1 MGQSRWLSMDLLAL
15 ALLLVGVP
23 AAGGWQEPDLSHGCA
38 RGSCYPATGNLLV
51 GRAPSLSATSTC
63 GLDGPQEYCIVS
75 HLQDSEKCFT
85 CDSRDPSLLESHRI
99 ENVIYLSG
107 PHGQR
112 TWWQS
117 ENGVERV
124 SIRLDLE
131 GEFHF
136 THLIMKFKTFRPAAM
151 LVERSADFGRSWKV
165 YRYFAY
171 NCSKL
176 FPGVPVQPS
185 GLVDEVLCDQRYSEI
200 EPSSHG
206 EVIFKVLDPSIPVAD
221 PYSPSIQDLLRV
233 TNLRVNLTKLHT
245 LGDNLLDTRREVLHK
260 YYYAVDELVLRGSCF
275 CHGHAAHCAPAPG
288 VPTSSI
294 PGMIHGRCV
303 CEHHTQGLNCERCED
318 FYHDLPWRPA
328 EGSST
333 NACRRCDCNE
343 HSQRCHFD
351 MAVYL
356 ATGNTSGAVCDG
368 CQHNTM
374 GRRCHLCKPFY
385 YRHPRSDIRS
395 PTACALCDCDPAGSL
410 DGGACDG
417 HTDVALGMIAG
428 QCRCKENVAG
438 PRCDRCRH
446 GAYGLSHG
454 DPQGCQPCRCDPRG
468 TVAGSSPCDPISG
481 DCYCKR
487 FVAGRSC
494 SECVPEF
501 WGLSYDVGGC
511 RPCACDF
518 GGAYNNRCSM
528 EDGACPC
535 RPHLMG
541 RQCDQVQPGFFCAPL
556 DYYTY
561 EAEQATGHGHDHPQL
576 PVSLLGGSL
585 RPQPRLVHGCHHGPC
600 SVHGCHPVLHVA
612 VPVHGHPSPQGAIRA
627 EVPQDCLEYD
637 TGEPGGRKG
646 RPRHQRSPPRPPQP
660 RAPSRRNRQQP
671 PKPDV
676 EEVVRDGV
684 GRMVTWTGSGFARVR
699 DGAGLTFRVDNV
711 PYPMDYELLL
721 RYEPEST
728 EDWEAV
734 VSVGSRVLPTSP
746 RCGNLLPS
754 EQMYRESL
762 PHSQRY
768 VLLSR
773 PFCFEPSTPYEVTMR
788 LQRAGVTQRHPG
800 AFILIDSLVLLPRV
814 SELPGFHGAEA
825 AAAARQEELERYRC
839 LEAFRMAPP
848 SPLAQAC
855 ARLVCSVSALLHG
868 GALPCQ
874 CDPQGSRS
882 SECQVQGGQC
892 ECKPH
897 VLGRRCDHCAPGSYG
912 FGPLGCSPCAC
923 SPEGSVSQ
931 LCDAVSGQCRCQ
943 HGAVGRQ
950 CDQCQP
956 GHWGFPACRP
966 CQCNG
971 HAEECDPRTG
981 SCLHCR
987 DHTAGRH
994 CERCQDGY
1002 YGDPVLGSG
1011 QQCRPCPCP
1020 GYPGTR
1026 HYHGSACHADE
1037 ETHHIVCL
1045 CAPGYAG
1052 PRCDRCSPGY
1062 FGMPEMEGGACRP
1075 CQCNNNIDA
1084 SDPGAC
1090 DPRTGQCL
1098 RCLYHTA
1105 GPHCA
1110 HCQPGYYGNA
1120 LQRSCRRCSCDP
1132 RGTLVSHCTAGA
1144 CACDRGTGACACR
1157 PNVVGKSCDRCAPHF
1172 WSLGELGGCEPC
1184 GCHPTRALH
1193 PACDAVTGQC
1203 QCRPGF
1209 GGRICSQCQEHH
1221 WGDPER
1227 ECRACECEPLGAES
1241 PQCEQASGQCR
1252 CRPGFGGLR
1261 CDRCQR
1267 GYQEAFPRCSPC
1279 HPCFGRWDPALGSL
1293 QDGLRRLGEQA
1304 RALREGGSM
1313 PTLSPRRLRALEEA
1327 LGRVEQLLGEGG
1339 SPSVPLLNGLPGR
1352 LDGTRTELDD
1362 FWKQVQE
1369 LEQHLDQLAQADV
1382 RHCDRLAGLSH
1393 ELGGLNRTA
1402 SHLQILL
1409 GTVAAAGFSE
1419 SYRSILGSAE
1429 DSRQAEA
1436 VANGTAGELSEAR
1449 VTRRAAER
1457 VLRQRGDAFHRGT
1470 AAARKSLREA
1480 QKRVMGLSIT
1490 RINEKICG
1498 APGDRSCEEAPCG
1511 GALCQDGT
1519 GTRHCGGTGCAG
1531 ALPVSARALSSARN
1545 TSQQLE
1551 EALGQLGVV
1560 AQKTQEVQELARG
1573 ARSRA
1578 EEALGRSQAARSRAE
1593 KATSQLR
1600 DFIRRIK
1607 AFLAEEGADPGSI
1620 ELVARQV
1627 LNISLPSSPGRI
1639 QELLR
1644 EMRES
1649 IVQLEGVDAVLNSTA
1664 QGLAAARG
1672 LLAQGQDARERAEGV
1687 RDELVGTQRALDAAR
1702 VQATAAGS
1710 ALRSAKDAIRAAES
1724 RAKEAERR
1732 LQALEGK
1739 ESRAQRRLRELARH
1753 VTTLQERGQDVRRL
1767 AQQAKEGAQR
1777 ATAASGTLSQDL
1789 AQVTQ
1794 RYVVLKGRVS
1804 GLAGVSGGA
1813 LQRVTRLTAEARDLL
1828 DKANSSKRKLEE
1840 LEQHFGANERVM
1852 AAKATR
1858 LQALEQRVWGL
1869 LEEIRERANAYAT
1882 C

>member
-1 MGQSRWLSMDLLAL
+1 MGQGSWLLMDVLVL
-15 ALLLVGVP
+15 ALLLAGVP
-23 AAGGWQEPDLSHGCA
+23 AAGGWEEPDPSQGCA

-51 GRAPSLSATSTC
+51 GRARQLSASSTC
-63 GLDGPQEYCIVS
+63 GLQGPQEYCIVS

-85 CDSRDPSLLESHRI
+85 CDSRNPALRESHRI
-99 ENVIYLSG
+99 ENVIYLHG
-107 PHGQR
+107 PHSER
-112 TWWQS
+112 SWWQS

-124 SIRLDLE
+124 SIQLDLE

-176 FPGVPVQPS
+176 FPGIATHPS
-185 GLVDEVLCDQRYSEI
+185 GHIGEVLCEQRYSEI

-206 EVIFKVLDPSIPVAD
+206 EVIFKVLDPSIPVVD
-221 PYSPSIQDLLRV
+221 PYSPDIQELLRV

-245 LGDNLLDTRREVLHK
+245 LGDNLLDSRREVLHK
-260 YYYAVDELVLRGSCF
+260 YYYAVDELVMRGSCF
-275 CHGHAAHCAPAPG
+275 CHGHAAECAPAPG
-288 VPTSSI
+288 APPSV

-303 CEHHTQGLNCERCED
+303 CKHHTQGLNCERCED
-318 FYHDLPWRPA
+318 FYHELPWRPA

-343 HSQRCHFD
+343 HSRRCHFD
-351 MAVYL
+351 MAVFL

-385 YRHPRSDIRS
+385 YRHPRSDIRA
-395 PTACALCDCDPAGSL
+395 PTACVPCDCDPAGSL
-410 DGGACDG
+410 DGGACDA

-438 PRCDRCRH
+438 PRCDRCQH
-446 GAYGLSHG
+446 GAYGLSQG

-468 TVAGSSPCDPISG
+468 TVAGNSPCDPISG

-494 SECVPEF
+494 SQCVPEF

-511 RPCACDF
+511 RPCSCDF
-518 GGAYNNRCSM
+518 GGAYSNRCSM

-556 DYYTY
+556 DHYTY
-561 EAEQATGHGHDHPQL
+561 EAEQATGHGPSHPHL
-576 PVSLLGGSL
+576 PG
-585 RPQPRLVHGCHHGPC
+585 
-600 SVHGCHPVLHVA
+600 A
-612 VPVHGHPSPQGAIRA
+612 VRA
-627 EVPQDCLEYD
+627 EVPQDCPQHRN
-637 TGEPGGRKG
+637 GNAAGQKARA
-646 RPRHQRSPPRPPQP
+646 RPQRSPPRPPQP
-660 RAPSRRNRQQP
+660 RAAPRHSRQQP

-676 EEVVRDGV
+676 EPVLRDGD
-684 GRMVTWTGSGFARVR
+684 GRMVTWTGAGFARVR
-699 DGAGLTFRVDNV
+699 DGAGLTFHVDNV
-711 PYPMDYELLL
+711 PYPMEYELLL
-721 RYEPEST
+721 RYEPESA

-734 VSVGSRVLPTSP
+734 VSVSSRALPTSP

-754 EQMYRESL
+754 EQMYREGL

-773 PFCFEPSTPYEVTMR
+773 PFCFEPSTPYEVTVR
-788 LQRAGVTQRHPG
+788 LQRASVTQRHPS

-814 SELPGFHGAEA
+814 PELPGFHGAAAEA
-825 AAAARQEELERYRC
+825 VQRLEELERYRC
-839 LEAFRMAPP
+839 LEAFHMAPP
-848 SPLAQAC
+848 HALAEAC
-855 ARLVCSVSALLHG
+855 ARLICSVSAMLHD

-882 SECQVQGGQC
+882 SVCQVLSGQC

-897 VLGRRCDHCAPGSYG
+897 VLGRRCDRCAPGSYG

-923 SPEGSVSQ
+923 SPEGSVSR
-931 LCDAVSGQCRCQ
+931 LCDAGSGQCRCQ
-943 HGAVGRQ
+943 PGTVGRQ
-950 CDQCQP
+950 CDRCQP
-956 GHWGFPACRP
+956 GHWGFPTCRP

-981 SCLHCR
+981 SCLRCR
-987 DHTAGRH
+987 DHTTGRH

-1037 ETHHIVCL
+1037 ETNHIVCL

-1062 FGMPEMEGGACRP
+1062 FGTPEMEGGVCRP
-1075 CQCNNNIDA
+1075 CQCNNNIDT

-1090 DPRTGQCL
+1090 DPHTGHCR

-1105 GPHCA
+1105 GPRCA
-1110 HCQPGYYGNA
+1110 QCQPGYFGNA

-1132 RGTLVSHCTAGA
+1132 RGTLSAHCTAGT
-1144 CACDRGTGACACR
+1144 CSCDRATGACACR
-1157 PNVVGKSCDRCAPHF
+1157 ANVVGRSCDRCAPNF
-1172 WSLGELGGCEPC
+1172 WNLGGTGGCQPC
-1184 GCHPTRALH
+1184 GCHPTHATH
-1193 PACDAVTGQC
+1193 PACDEVTGQC
-1203 QCRPGF
+1203 RCHLGF
-1209 GGRICSQCQEHH
+1209 GGRVCSQCQEHH
-1221 WGDPER
+1221 WGDPELQ
-1227 ECRACECEPLGAES
+1227 CQACECEPLGAES
-1241 PQCEQASGQCR
+1241 PQCDRASGQCQ

-1267 GYQEAFPRCSPC
+1267 GYQAAFPQCSPC
-1279 HPCFGRWDPALGSL
+1279 HPCFGRWDAALGSL
-1293 QDGLRRLGEQA
+1293 QDGLQHLGA
-1304 RALREGGSM
+1304 RVRALREGGSAA
-1313 PTLSPRRLRALEEA
+1313 PLSPRLRALEEA
-1327 LGRVEQLLGEGG
+1327 LKHAERLLGEGSSPG
-1339 SPSVPLLNGLPGR
+1339 SPLLQELAGQ
-1352 LDGTRTELDD
+1352 LDGTRTELDN
-1362 FWKQVQE
+1362 FWKRLQE
-1369 LEQHLDQLAQADV
+1369 LEQHVDQLEQADV
-1382 RHCDRLAGLSH
+1382 LHRGRLARLSH
-1393 ELGGLNRTA
+1393 ELGGLNQTT
-1402 SHLQILL
+1402 SHLQAVL
-1409 GTVAAAGFSE
+1409 GTVTAAGFRE
-1419 SYRSILGSAE
+1419 SYRSIVAAAQ
-1429 DSRQAEA
+1429 DSRQAEV
-1436 VANGTAGELSEAR
+1436 VANGTAGELSA
-1449 VTRRAAER
+1449 TRATQRAAEQAMQ
-1457 VLRQRGDAFHRGT
+1457 QRGDAFRRST
-1470 AAARKSLREA
+1470 AAQRKSLREA
-1480 QKRVMGLSIT
+1480 QKRVSGLSVAG
-1490 RINEKICG
+1490 INEKICG
-1498 APGDRSCEEAPCG
+1498 APGDRSCAESLCG
-1511 GALCQDGT
+1511 GALCRDSAGM
-1519 GTRHCGGTGCAG
+1519 RHCGGVGCTG
-1531 ALPVSARALSSARN
+1531 ALPVSAQALSSARN
-1545 TSQQLE
+1545 ASQQLE
-1551 EALGQLGVV
+1551 VALGQLNAVT
-1560 AQKTQEVQELARG
+1560 QKMQEVQDLARG

-1578 EEALGRSQAARSRAE
+1578 EEALERSQAARSRTE
-1593 KATSQLR
+1593 KATAQLR

-1607 AFLAEEGADPGSI
+1607 AFLSEEGADPGSI

-1627 LNISLPSSPGRI
+1627 LNISLPSSPARI

-1644 EMRES
+1644 EMQES
-1649 IVQLEGVDAVLNSTA
+1649 ISQLDGVDAVLNGTA
-1664 QGLAAARG
+1664 QGLEAAQG

-1687 RDELVGTQRALDAAR
+1687 RDELAGTQLALQVAR
-1702 VQATAAGS
+1702 TQVMAAGS
-1710 ALRSAKDAIRAAES
+1710 TLRSAKDSIRAAEGKA
-1724 RAKEAERR
+1724 REAERKLKA
-1732 LQALEGK
+1732 LQGK
-1739 ESRAQRRLRELARH
+1739 ESRLQRRLRELAQR
-1753 VTTLQERGQDVRRL
+1753 VTALQQRRQDAQRL
-1767 AQQAKEGAQR
+1767 AQDAKDGAQR
-1777 ATAASGTLSQDL
+1777 ATAASRTLSQDL

-1804 GLAGVSGGA
+1804 GMAGAAGGA

-1828 DKANSSKRKLEE
+1828 DKANSSKKRLEE
-1840 LEQHFGANERVM
+1840 LEQHFGANEQAM

-1858 LQALEQRVWGL
+1858 LQALERQVSGL
-1869 LEEIRERANAYAT
+1869 LQEIRERANAYAT

>member
-1 MGQSRWLSMDLLAL
+1 MDLLVL
-15 ALLLVGVP
+15 TLLLVGVP
-23 AAGGWQEPDLSHGCA
+23 TVAGWEEPDLSHGCA
-38 RGSCYPATGNLLV
+38 QGSCYPATGNLLV
-51 GRAPSLSATSTC
+51 GRAQSLSATSTC

-85 CDSRDPSLLESHRI
+85 CDSRDPALHDSHRI

-107 PHGQR
+107 PDGER

-117 ENGVERV
+117 ENGVEHV

-151 LVERSADFGRSWKV
+151 LVERSADFGRTWRV

-176 FPGVPVQPS
+176 FPGVAGQPS
-185 GLVDEVLCDQRYSEI
+185 GRLDEVLCDQRYSEI

-206 EVIFKVLDPSIPVAD
+206 EVIFKVLDPAIPVED
-221 PYSPSIQDLLRV
+221 PYSPDIQDLLRV

-245 LGDNLLDTRREVLHK
+245 LGDNLLDSRREVLHK

-275 CHGHAAHCAPAPG
+275 CHGHAAECAPAPG
-288 VPTSSI
+288 APRPS

-303 CEHHTQGLNCERCED
+303 CQHHTQGPNCERCED

-328 EGSST
+328 QGSSA

-343 HSQRCHFD
+343 HSRRCHFD

-356 ATGNTSGAVCDG
+356 ATGNASGAVCDG

-385 YRHPRSDIRS
+385 YRHPRADIRA
-395 PTACALCDCDPAGSL
+395 PTACAPCDCDPAGSL

-417 HTDVALGMIAG
+417 HTDAALGMIAG

-446 GAYGLSHG
+446 GAYGLSRG
-454 DPQGCQPCRCDPRG
+454 DPQGCQPCRCDARG

-494 SECVPEF
+494 SQCVPEF

-518 GGAYNNRCSM
+518 GGAYSNRCSM

-561 EAEQATGHGHDHPQL
+561 EAERAAGHGPGHPQL
-576 PVSLLGGSL
+576 P
-585 RPQPRLVHGCHHGPC
+585 
-600 SVHGCHPVLHVA
+600 
-612 VPVHGHPSPQGAIRA
+612 GAIRA
-627 EVPQDCLEYD
+627 EAPLDCVEYHNGVPS
-637 TGEPGGRKG
+637 GRKG
-646 RPRHQRSPPRPPQP
+646 RSRHRRSPP
-660 RAPSRRNRQQP
+660 RAPSRRGRRQP

-676 EEVVRDGV
+676 EEVARDGA
-684 GRMVTWTGSGFARVR
+684 GRMVTWTGPGFARVR
-699 DGAGLTFRVDNV
+699 DGAGLTFRIDDV
-711 PYPMDYELLL
+711 PYPMEYEILL
-721 RYEPEST
+721 RYEPESA

-734 VSVGSRVLPTSP
+734 VSVSSRALPTSP

-762 PHSQRY
+762 PHTQRY
-768 VLLSR
+768 VLLSQ
-773 PFCFEPSTPYEVTMR
+773 PFCFEPSTPYEVAVR
-788 LQRAGVTQRHPG
+788 LQRAGVTQRHPS

-814 SELPGFHGAEA
+814 PELPGFEGAEA
-825 AAAARQEELERYRC
+825 AAAQRREELERYRC
-839 LEAFRMAPP
+839 LEAFRMAPLP
-848 SPLAQAC
+848 ALAETC
-855 ARLVCSVSALLHG
+855 ARLVCSVSALLHD

-882 SECQVQGGQC
+882 GVCQALGGQC
-892 ECKPH
+892 QCKPH
-897 VLGRRCDHCAPGSYG
+897 VVGRRCDRCAPGSYG

-923 SPEGSVSQ
+923 SPEGSASGT
-931 LCDAVSGQCRCQ
+931 CDAASGQCRCQ
-943 HGAVGRQ
+943 PGAVGRQ

-971 HAEECDPRTG
+971 HAEDCEPRTG
-981 SCLHCR
+981 SCLRCR

-1020 GYPGTR
+1020 GFPGTR
-1026 HYHGSACHADE
+1026 HYHGSACHADQ
-1037 ETHHIVCL
+1037 ETGHIVCL

-1062 FGMPEMEGGACRP
+1062 FGAPETEGGVCRP

-1090 DPRTGQCL
+1090 DPRTGRCL

-1105 GPHCA
+1105 GPRCTE
-1110 HCQPGYYGNA
+1110 CRPGYYGNA
-1120 LQRSCRRCSCDP
+1120 LQRSCRRCGCDP
-1132 RGTLVSHCTAGA
+1132 RGTLASRCAAGT
-1144 CACDRGTGACACR
+1144 CACDGASGACACR

-1172 WSLGELGGCEPC
+1172 WSLGGPGGCEPC
-1184 GCHPTRALH
+1184 GCHPTRALQ
-1193 PACDAVTGQC
+1193 PACDVVTGQC
-1203 QCRPGF
+1203 PCRPGF

-1221 WGDPER
+1221 WGDPEL
-1227 ECRACECEPLGAES
+1227 ECRACECEPLGSES
-1241 PQCEQASGQCR
+1241 PQCERASGQCR
-1252 CRPGFGGLR
+1252 CRPGFGGPR

-1267 GYQEAFPRCSPC
+1267 GYQDAFPRCSPC

-1293 QDGLRRLGEQA
+1293 RDELRRLRAQA
-1304 RALREGGSM
+1304 RALREGG
-1313 PTLSPRRLRALEEA
+1313 PAPPPSPRRLRELQEA
-1327 LGRVEQLLGEGG
+1327 LGRLGHLLAEGD
-1339 SPSVPLLNGLPGR
+1339 SASAPLLRRLGDR
-1352 LDGTRTELDD
+1352 LDRTRTELDD
-1362 FWKQVQE
+1362 FWKQLQE
-1369 LEQHLDQLAQADV
+1369 LEQHLEQLARREAQ
-1382 RHCDRLAGLSH
+1382 RRERLAGLSR
-1393 ELGGLNRTA
+1393 ELGELNRTA
-1402 SHLQILL
+1402 CHLEGAI
-1409 GTVAAAGFSE
+1409 GTVPGAGSVE
-1419 SYRSILGSAE
+1419 SYRRAAAAAAAV
-1429 DSRQAEA
+1429 SRQAEERA
-1436 VANGTAGELSEAR
+1436 AAALSRAQA
-1449 VTRRAAER
+1449 TRRAAER
-1457 VLRQRGDAFHRGT
+1457 VLRRRGSAFRRS
-1470 AAARKSLREA
+1470 AAAQRKSLREA
-1480 QKRVMGLSIT
+1480 RKRVAGLSVAG
-1490 RINEKICG
+1490 INAKICG
-1498 APGDRSCEEAPCG
+1498 APGDRSCAQAPCG
-1511 GALCQDGT
+1511 GALCRDGA
-1519 GTRHCGGTGCAG
+1519 GGRRCGGPGCAG
-1531 ALPVSARALSSARN
+1531 ALPVAAHALRSARN
-1545 TSQQLE
+1545 ASRQLDA
-1551 EALGQLGVV
+1551 ALGQLGAV
-1560 AQKTQEVQELARG
+1560 AHKMQEVQDLARG

-1578 EEALGRSQAARSRAE
+1578 EEALGRSQAARTRAE
-1593 KATSQLR
+1593 KATAQLR

-1607 AFLAEEGADPGSI
+1607 AFLAEEGADPASI

-1627 LNISLPSSPGRI
+1627 LNISLPSSPSRI

-1644 EMRES
+1644 EIQES
-1649 IVQLEGVDAVLNSTA
+1649 IGQLDGVDAVLNSTA
-1664 QGLAAARG
+1664 QGLAAARS
-1672 LLAQGQDARERAEGV
+1672 LLAQGQEARERAEGV
-1687 RDELVGTQRALDAAR
+1687 RDVLTGTQQALQTAQAQAA
-1702 VQATAAGS
+1702 AAGS
-1710 ALRSAKDAIRAAES
+1710 ALQSARDAIRMAER
-1724 RAKEAERR
+1724 RAKEAERK

-1739 ESRAQRRLRELARH
+1739 EQRVQKRLQELAQRVAA
-1753 VTTLQERGQDVRRL
+1753 LQQQSRDSRRS
-1767 AQQAKEGAQR
+1767 AQQAEERAQL
-1777 ATAASGTLSQDL
+1777 ATAAAGTLSQDL

-1794 RYVVLKGRVS
+1794 RYLLLKGRVS
-1804 GLAGVSGGA
+1804 KLDGA
-1813 LQRVTRLTAEARDLL
+1813 APGARQRVMQITQQAQHLL

-1840 LEQHFGANERVM
+1840 LEQHFGANEQAM

-1858 LQALEQRVWGL
+1858 LQALERRVSGL
-1869 LEEIRERANAYAT
+1869 LEEIREKANAYAT

>member
-1 MGQSRWLSMDLLAL
+1 MDLLVL
-15 ALLLVGVP
+15 AFLLVGGLV
-23 AAGGWQEPDLSHGCA
+23 AGDWQEPDLSHGCA

-51 GRAPSLSATSTC
+51 GRASRLSATSTC

-85 CDSRDPSLLESHRI
+85 CDSRDPSLPESHRI
-99 ENVIYLSG
+99 ENVIYLSS
-107 PHGQR
+107 PHDKR

-117 ENGVERV
+117 ENGVEHV

-151 LVERSADFGRSWKV
+151 LVERSADFGRTWKV

-176 FPGVPVQPS
+176 FPGIPS
-185 GLVDEVLCDQRYSEI
+185 HSLGLVDEVLCDQRYSEI

-221 PYSPSIQDLLRV
+221 PYSPDIQDLLRV

-245 LGDNLLDTRREVLHK
+245 LGDNLLDSRREVLHK

-288 VPTSSI
+288 APTPSV

-328 EGSST
+328 EGTNT

-343 HSQRCHFD
+343 HSRRCHFD
-351 MAVYL
+351 MAVFL
-356 ATGNTSGAVCDG
+356 ATGNTSGGVCDD

-374 GRRCHLCKPFY
+374 GRHCHLCKPFY

-395 PTACALCDCDPAGSL
+395 PTACAPCDCDPAGSL

-446 GAYGLSHG
+446 GAYGLSHD

-494 SECVPEF
+494 SQCVPEF
-501 WGLSYDVGGC
+501 WGLSYDLGGC

-535 RPHLMG
+535 RPHIMG

-561 EAEQATGHGHDHPQL
+561 EAEQATGHGHSHPQL
-576 PVSLLGGSL
+576 P
-585 RPQPRLVHGCHHGPC
+585 
-600 SVHGCHPVLHVA
+600 
-612 VPVHGHPSPQGAIRA
+612 
-627 EVPQDCLEYD
+627 
-637 TGEPGGRKG
+637 
-646 RPRHQRSPPRPPQP
+646 
-660 RAPSRRNRQQP
+660 
-671 PKPDV
+671 PDV
-676 EEVVRDGV
+676 EEVVRDSA
-684 GRMVTWTGSGFARVR
+684 GRMVTWTGLGFARVR

-711 PYPMDYELLL
+711 PYAMDYELLL
-721 RYEPEST
+721 RYEPESA

-734 VSVGSRVLPTSP
+734 VSVSSRVLPTSP

-754 EQMYRESL
+754 EQMYRQSL

-825 AAAARQEELERYRC
+825 AARQEELERYQC
-839 LEAFRMAPP
+839 LEVFRMAPP
-848 SPLAQAC
+848 HPLAEAC
-855 ARLVCSVSALLHG
+855 ARLVCSVSALMHG

-897 VLGRRCDHCAPGSYG
+897 VIGRRCDRCAPGSFG
-912 FGPLGCSPCAC
+912 FGPLGCSPCTC

-931 LCDAVSGQCRCQ
+931 LCDKVSGQCRCQ
-943 HGAVGRQ
+943 PGTVGRQ

-981 SCLHCR
+981 TCLHCR
-987 DHTAGRH
+987 DHTSGRH

-1002 YGDPVLGSG
+1002 YGNPVLGSG

-1026 HYHGSACHADE
+1026 HYHGSACHADD

-1062 FGMPEMEGGACRP
+1062 FGAPEMEGGECRP
-1075 CQCNNNIDA
+1075 CQCNNNIDT
-1084 SDPGAC
+1084 SDPEGC

-1105 GPHCA
+1105 GPRCA

-1120 LQRSCRRCSCDP
+1120 LQRSCRRCGCDP
-1132 RGTLVSHCTAGA
+1132 RGTLASHCTDGT
-1144 CACDRGTGACACR
+1144 CDCDRGTGACACR

-1172 WSLGELGGCEPC
+1172 WGLGGPRGCEPC
-1184 GCHPTRALH
+1184 GCHPTHALH
-1193 PACDAVTGQC
+1193 PACDTVTGQC

-1209 GGRICSQCQEHH
+1209 GGRVCSQCQEHH
-1221 WGDPER
+1221 WGNPEQ
-1227 ECRACECEPLGAES
+1227 ECQACECEPLGAES
-1241 PQCEQASGQCR
+1241 PQCEQDNGQCR

-1267 GYQEAFPRCSPC
+1267 GYQEPFPRCSPC
-1279 HPCFGRWDPALGSL
+1279 HPCFGRWDLAVGSL
-1293 QDGLRRLGEQA
+1293 REGLQRLGAHVQ
-1304 RALREGGSM
+1304 ALREGGSAL
-1313 PTLSPRRLRALEEA
+1313 PLSPRRLRELEEA
-1327 LGRVEQLLGEGG
+1327 LGHVEQLLGEGHSPG
-1339 SPSVPLLNGLPGR
+1339 SPLLDGLPRQLG
-1352 LDGTRTELDD
+1352 GTRMELDN
-1362 FWKQVQE
+1362 FGKHLQE
-1369 LEQHLDQLAQADV
+1369 LEQHLNQLAQADMQ
-1382 RHCDRLAGLSH
+1382 HHGRLAELSRQ
-1393 ELGGLNRTA
+1393 LGGLNRTT
-1402 SHLQILL
+1402 SHLQSLL

-1419 SYRSILGSAE
+1419 SHRSILASAE
-1429 DSRQAEA
+1429 ASRRAEA
-1436 VANGTAGELSEAR
+1436 LANGTAGELSRAR
-1449 VTRRAAER
+1449 MTQRATER
-1457 VLRQRGDAFHRGT
+1457 ALKQRGDTFRRGT
-1470 AAARKSLREA
+1470 AAARKSLRET
-1480 QKRVMGLSIT
+1480 QKWVMGLNIA

-1498 APGDRSCEEAPCG
+1498 APGDRSCEDASCG
-1511 GALCQDGT
+1511 GALCRDSE

-1531 ALPVSARALSSARN
+1531 ALPVSARALSSAHN
-1545 TSQQLE
+1545 ASQQLE
-1551 EALGQLGVV
+1551 VALGQLGVV
-1560 AQKTQEVQELARG
+1560 AQKMQEVQELARG

-1578 EEALGRSQAARSRAE
+1578 AEALGRSQAARSRAE
-1593 KATSQLR
+1593 KATAQLR

-1627 LNISLPSSPGRI
+1627 LNISLPSSPGQI
-1639 QELLR
+1639 QELLW

-1649 IVQLEGVDAVLNSTA
+1649 ISQLEGVDAVLNSTA
-1664 QGLAAARG
+1664 EGLAVARD
-1672 LLAQGQDARERAEGV
+1672 LLAQGEEARQRAEGI
-1687 RDELVGTQRALDAAR
+1687 RDELAGTQQALEVAR
-1702 VQATAAGS
+1702 TQAMTAGS
-1710 ALRSAKDAIRAAES
+1710 TLQSARDAIQVAEKRA
-1724 RAKEAERR
+1724 REAERR
-1732 LQALEGK
+1732 LQALDRK
-1739 ESRAQRRLRELARH
+1739 ESQAQRRLRELAQRIA
-1753 VTTLQERGQDVRRL
+1753 TLQEHGRGARHL
-1767 AQQAKEGAQR
+1767 AQQAKDGAQR
-1777 ATAASGTLSQDL
+1777 ATTTSGTLSQDL

-1794 RYVVLKGRVS
+1794 RYVVLKNRV
-1804 GLAGVSGGA
+1804 GTLDRVSGGA
-1813 LQRVTRLTAEARDLL
+1813 LQRVSQLMAEARDLL
-1828 DKANSSKRKLEE
+1828 DKASNSKRKLED
-1840 LEQHFGANERVM
+1840 LEQRFGANERMM
-1852 AAKATR
+1852 AAKVTR
-1858 LQALEQRVWGL
+1858 LQALEQQVTGL
-1869 LEEIRERANAYAT
+1869 LQEIRERANAYAT

>member
-1 MGQSRWLSMDLLAL
+1 MATCPAPRPHRHRQSPWLPMDLLAL
-15 ALLLVGVP
+15 ALLL
-23 AAGGWQEPDLSHGCA
+23 AGLLVTGAWQEPDPSHSCA

-51 GRAPSLSATSTC
+51 GRAPRLSATSTC
-63 GLDGPQEYCIVS
+63 GLAGPQEFCIVS

-85 CDSRDPSLLESHRI
+85 CDSRDPSLPESHRI

-117 ENGVERV
+117 ENGVEHV

-176 FPGVPVQPS
+176 FPGVPSQPS

-221 PYSPSIQDLLRV
+221 PYSPDIQDLLRV

-245 LGDNLLDTRREVLHK
+245 LGDNLLDTRQEVLHK

-288 VPTSSI
+288 APTSSI
-294 PGMIHGRCV
+294 PSMIHGRCV
-303 CEHHTQGLNCERCED
+303 CEHNTQGLNCERCQD

-328 EGSST
+328 KGSST

-356 ATGNTSGAVCDG
+356 ATGNTSGSVCDD

-395 PTACALCDCDPAGSL
+395 PTACAPCDCDPAGSL

-494 SECVPEF
+494 SQCVPEF

-518 GGAYNNRCSM
+518 GGAYSNRCSM

-561 EAEQATGHGHDHPQL
+561 EAEQATSHGHGHPQL
-576 PVSLLGGSL
+576 P
-585 RPQPRLVHGCHHGPC
+585 
-600 SVHGCHPVLHVA
+600 
-612 VPVHGHPSPQGAIRA
+612 GAIRA

-637 TGEPGGRKG
+637 PGEPGGRKG
-646 RPRHQRSPPRPPQP
+646 RPRHQRSPPRTPQP
-660 RAPSRRNRQQP
+660 RSPSRRSRQQP

-676 EEVVRDGV
+676 EEVVRDGS
-684 GRMVTWTGSGFARVR
+684 GHMVTWTGSGFARVR

-721 RYEPEST
+721 RYEPESA

-734 VSVGSRVLPTSP
+734 VSVSSRVLPTSP

-754 EQMYRESL
+754 EQMYQENL

-773 PFCFEPSTPYEVTMR
+773 PFCFEPSTPYEVTVR
-788 LQRAGVTQRHPG
+788 LQRAGVTQRHPS

-814 SELPGFHGAEA
+814 LELPGFHGAEG
-825 AAAARQEELERYRC
+825 AARREELERYRC

-868 GALPCQ
+868 GALSCQ

-882 SECQVQGGQC
+882 SECQAQGGQC
-892 ECKPH
+892 QCKPH
-897 VLGRRCDHCAPGSYG
+897 VIGRRCDHCAPGSYG
-912 FGPLGCSPCAC
+912 FGPLGCSSCAC

-931 LCDAVSGQCRCQ
+931 LCDV
-943 HGAVGRQ
+943 
-950 CDQCQP
+950 
-956 GHWGFPACRP
+956 
-966 CQCNG
+966 CNG
-971 HAEECDPRTG
+971 HSEECDPRTG
-981 SCLHCR
+981 SCTHCR
-987 DHTAGRH
+987 DHTTGRH

-1037 ETHHIVCL
+1037 KTHHIVCL
-1045 CAPGYAG
+1045 CAPGYTG

-1062 FGMPEMEGGACRP
+1062 FG
-1075 CQCNNNIDA
+1075 
-1084 SDPGAC
+1084 
-1090 DPRTGQCL
+1090 
-1098 RCLYHTA
+1098 
-1105 GPHCA
+1105 
-1110 HCQPGYYGNA
+1110 
-1120 LQRSCRRCSCDP
+1120 
-1132 RGTLVSHCTAGA
+1132 
-1144 CACDRGTGACACR
+1144 
-1157 PNVVGKSCDRCAPHF
+1157 
-1172 WSLGELGGCEPC
+1172 
-1184 GCHPTRALH
+1184 
-1193 PACDAVTGQC
+1193 VTGQC
-1203 QCRPGF
+1203 QCQPGF
-1209 GGRICSQCQEHH
+1209 GGRVCSQCQEHH

-1241 PQCEQASGQCR
+1241 LH
-1252 CRPGFGGLR
+1252 LR
-1261 CDRCQR
+1261 
-1267 GYQEAFPRCSPC
+1267 
-1279 HPCFGRWDPALGSL
+1279 
-1293 QDGLRRLGEQA
+1293 DGLQRLGAQA
-1304 RALREGGSM
+1304 RALQEGGAA
-1313 PTLSPRRLRALEEA
+1313 PQLSPHRLRELEEA
-1327 LGRVEQLLGEGG
+1327 LARVEQLLAQGG
-1339 SPSVPLLNGLPGR
+1339 NPGGPLLNELPR
-1352 LDGTRTELDD
+1352 QLDSTRMELDD
-1362 FWKQVQE
+1362 FWKQLQE
-1369 LEQHLDQLAQADV
+1369 LEQHLDQLSQADV
-1382 RHCDRLAGLSH
+1382 RHRNRLAGLTR
-1393 ELGGLNRTA
+1393 ELGGLNRTI

-1409 GTVAAAGFSE
+1409 GTVAAAGFDE
-1419 SYRSILGSAE
+1419 SYHSILASAE
-1429 DSRQAEA
+1429 NSRQAEA
-1436 VANGTAGELSEAR
+1436 VAKGTVSQLNRAQA
-1449 VTRRAAER
+1449 TRQATEKI
-1457 VLRQRGDAFHRGT
+1457 LRQQGDAFRRGT

-1480 QKRVMGLSIT
+1480 QKRVMGLSVT
-1490 RINEKICG
+1490 GINEKICG
-1498 APGDRSCEEAPCG
+1498 VPGDQSCKEAPCG
-1511 GALCQDGT
+1511 GALCRDGV
-1519 GTRHCGGTGCAG
+1519 GTRRCGGTGCAG
-1531 ALPVSARALSSARN
+1531 ALPVSVRALSSARN
-1545 TSQQLE
+1545 ASLQLE
-1551 EALGQLGVV
+1551 VALGQLGVV
-1560 AQKTQEVQELARG
+1560 AQKTQEVQELAQG

-1578 EEALGRSQAARSRAE
+1578 EEVLGRSQAARSRSE
-1593 KATSQLR
+1593 KATAQLR
-1600 DFIRRIK
+1600 DFIHRIK

-1627 LNISLPSSPGRI
+1627 LNISLPSSPQRI
-1639 QELLR
+1639 QELLQ
-1644 EMRES
+1644 EMQES
-1649 IVQLEGVDAVLNSTA
+1649 IGQLEGVDAVLNSTA
-1664 QGLAAARG
+1664 QGLAMARG
-1672 LLAQGQDARERAEGV
+1672 LLVQGQNARERAEGM
-1687 RDELVGTQRALDAAR
+1687 RDELAGTQQALEAA
-1702 VQATAAGS
+1702 QAQVTAAQS
-1710 ALRSAKDAIRAAES
+1710 ALRSARDAIQVTES

-1739 ESRAQRRLRELARH
+1739 ESRAQRRLRELAQR
-1753 VTTLQERGQDVRRL
+1753 VTALRERGRDTRRV
-1767 AQQAKEGAQR
+1767 AQQAKDGAQR

-1804 GLAGVSGGA
+1804 GLAGVSSGA
-1813 LQRVTRLTAEARDLL
+1813 LQRVTQLTAEAQDLL
-1828 DKANSSKRKLEE
+1828 DKASSSKRKLEE
-1840 LEQHFGANERVM
+1840 LEQHFGANERAM
-1852 AAKATR
+1852 AAKAMR
-1858 LQALEQRVWGL
+1858 LQVLEQRVWGL

>member
-1 MGQSRWLSMDLLAL
+1 MDLLVL
-15 ALLLVGVP
+15 AFLLVGGLV
-23 AAGGWQEPDLSHGCA
+23 AGGWQEPDLSHGCA

-51 GRAPSLSATSTC
+51 GRASRLSATSTC

-85 CDSRDPSLLESHRI
+85 CDSRDPSLPESHRI
-99 ENVIYLSG
+99 ENVIYLSS
-107 PHGQR
+107 PHDKR

-117 ENGVERV
+117 ENGVEHV

-151 LVERSADFGRSWKV
+151 LVERSADFGRTWKV

-176 FPGVPVQPS
+176 FPGIPS
-185 GLVDEVLCDQRYSEI
+185 HSLGLVDEVLCDQRYSEI

-221 PYSPSIQDLLRV
+221 PYSPDIQDLLRV

-245 LGDNLLDTRREVLHK
+245 LGDNLLDSRREVLHK

-288 VPTSSI
+288 APTPSV

-328 EGSST
+328 EGSNT

-343 HSQRCHFD
+343 HSRRCHFD
-351 MAVYL
+351 MAVFL
-356 ATGNTSGAVCDG
+356 ATGNSSGGVCDD

-374 GRRCHLCKPFY
+374 GRHCHLCKPFY

-395 PTACALCDCDPAGSL
+395 PTACAPCDCDPAGSL

-446 GAYGLSHG
+446 GAYGLSHD

-494 SECVPEF
+494 SQCVPEF
-501 WGLSYDVGGC
+501 WGLSYDLGGC

-528 EDGACPC
+528 EDGACSC
-535 RPHLMG
+535 RPHIMG

-561 EAEQATGHGHDHPQL
+561 EAEQATGHGHSHPQL
-576 PVSLLGGSL
+576 P
-585 RPQPRLVHGCHHGPC
+585 
-600 SVHGCHPVLHVA
+600 
-612 VPVHGHPSPQGAIRA
+612 
-627 EVPQDCLEYD
+627 
-637 TGEPGGRKG
+637 
-646 RPRHQRSPPRPPQP
+646 
-660 RAPSRRNRQQP
+660 
-671 PKPDV
+671 PDV
-676 EEVVRDGV
+676 EEVVRDSV
-684 GRMVTWTGSGFARVR
+684 GRMVTWTGLGFARVR

-711 PYPMDYELLL
+711 PYAMDYELLL
-721 RYEPEST
+721 RYEPESA

-734 VSVGSRVLPTSP
+734 VSVSSRVLPTSP

-754 EQMYRESL
+754 EQMYRQSL

-825 AAAARQEELERYRC
+825 AVRQEELERYQC
-839 LEAFRMAPP
+839 LEVFHMAPP
-848 SPLAQAC
+848 HPLAEAC
-855 ARLVCSVSALLHG
+855 ARLVCSVSALMHG

-897 VLGRRCDHCAPGSYG
+897 VIGRRCDRCAPGSFG
-912 FGPLGCSPCAC
+912 FGPLGCSPCTC

-931 LCDAVSGQCRCQ
+931 LCDKVSGQCRCQ
-943 HGAVGRQ
+943 PGTVGRQ

-981 SCLHCR
+981 TCLHCR
-987 DHTAGRH
+987 DHTSGRH

-1002 YGDPVLGSG
+1002 YGNPVLGSG

-1026 HYHGSACHADE
+1026 HYHGSACHADD

-1062 FGMPEMEGGACRP
+1062 FGAPEMEGGECRP
-1075 CQCNNNIDA
+1075 CQCNNNIDT
-1084 SDPGAC
+1084 SDPEGC

-1105 GPHCA
+1105 GPRCA

-1120 LQRSCRRCSCDP
+1120 LQRSCRRCGCDP
-1132 RGTLVSHCTAGA
+1132 RGTLASHCTDGT
-1144 CACDRGTGACACR
+1144 CDCDRGTGACACR

-1172 WSLGELGGCEPC
+1172 WGLGGPRGCEPC
-1184 GCHPTRALH
+1184 GCHPTHALH
-1193 PACDAVTGQC
+1193 PACDTVTGQC

-1209 GGRICSQCQEHH
+1209 GGRVCSQCQEHH
-1221 WGDPER
+1221 WGNPEQ
-1227 ECRACECEPLGAES
+1227 ECQACECEPLGAES
-1241 PQCEQASGQCR
+1241 PQCEQDNGQCR

-1267 GYQEAFPRCSPC
+1267 GYQEPFPRCSPC
-1279 HPCFGRWDPALGSL
+1279 HPCFGRWDLAVGSL
-1293 QDGLRRLGEQA
+1293 REGLQRLGAHVQ
-1304 RALREGGSM
+1304 ALREGGSAL
-1313 PTLSPRRLRALEEA
+1313 PLSPRRLRELEEA
-1327 LGRVEQLLGEGG
+1327 LGHVEQLLGEGHSPG
-1339 SPSVPLLNGLPGR
+1339 SPLLDGLPRQLG
-1352 LDGTRTELDD
+1352 GTRMELDN
-1362 FWKQVQE
+1362 FGKHLQE
-1369 LEQHLDQLAQADV
+1369 LERYLDQLAQADMQ
-1382 RHCDRLAGLSH
+1382 HHGRLAELSRQ
-1393 ELGGLNRTA
+1393 LGGLNRTT
-1402 SHLQILL
+1402 SHLQSLL

-1419 SYRSILGSAE
+1419 SYRSILASAE
-1429 DSRQAEA
+1429 ASRQAEA
-1436 VANGTAGELSEAR
+1436 LANGTAGELS
-1449 VTRRAAER
+1449 RAQMTQRATKR
-1457 VLRQRGDAFHRGT
+1457 ALQQRGDTFRRGT
-1470 AAARKSLREA
+1470 AAARKSLRET
-1480 QKRVMGLSIT
+1480 QKRVMGLNIA

-1498 APGDRSCEEAPCG
+1498 APGDRSCEDASCG
-1511 GALCQDGT
+1511 GALCRDSE

-1531 ALPVSARALSSARN
+1531 ALPVSARALSSAHN
-1545 TSQQLE
+1545 ASQQLE
-1551 EALGQLGVV
+1551 VALGQLGVV
-1560 AQKTQEVQELARG
+1560 AQKMQEVQELARG

-1578 EEALGRSQAARSRAE
+1578 EEVLGRSQATRSRAE
-1593 KATSQLR
+1593 KATAQLR

-1627 LNISLPSSPGRI
+1627 LNISLPSSPGQI
-1639 QELLR
+1639 QELLW

-1649 IVQLEGVDAVLNSTA
+1649 ISQLEGVDAVLNSTA
-1664 QGLAAARG
+1664 EGLAVARD
-1672 LLAQGQDARERAEGV
+1672 LLAQGQEARQRAEGI
-1687 RDELVGTQRALDAAR
+1687 RDELAGTQQALEVAR
-1702 VQATAAGS
+1702 TQVMTAGS
-1710 ALRSAKDAIRAAES
+1710 TLQSARDAIQVAEKRA
-1724 RAKEAERR
+1724 REAERR
-1732 LQALEGK
+1732 LQALDRK
-1739 ESRAQRRLRELARH
+1739 ESQAQRRLRELAQRIA
-1753 VTTLQERGQDVRRL
+1753 TLQEHSRGARHL
-1767 AQQAKEGAQR
+1767 AQQAKDGAQR
-1777 ATAASGTLSQDL
+1777 ATTTSGTLSQDL

-1794 RYVVLKGRVS
+1794 RYVVLKNRV
-1804 GLAGVSGGA
+1804 GTLDRVSGGA
-1813 LQRVTRLTAEARDLL
+1813 LQRVSQLMAEARDLL
-1828 DKANSSKRKLEE
+1828 DKASNSKRKLED
-1840 LEQHFGANERVM
+1840 LEQRFGANERMM
-1852 AAKATR
+1852 AAKVTR
-1858 LQALEQRVWGL
+1858 LQALEQQVTGL
-1869 LEEIRERANAYAT
+1869 LQEIRERANAYAT

>member
-1 MGQSRWLSMDLLAL
+1 MCQYVNVESVFLS
-15 ALLLVGVP
+15 VCGER
-23 AAGGWQEPDLSHGCA
+23 AAVAIHVQNFLSTF
-38 RGSCYPATGNLLV
+38 S
-51 GRAPSLSATSTC
+51 
-63 GLDGPQEYCIVS
+63 
-75 HLQDSEKCFT
+75 
-85 CDSRDPSLLESHRI
+85 
-99 ENVIYLSG
+99 
-107 PHGQR
+107 PHGRR

-117 ENGVERV
+117 ENGVEHV

-221 PYSPSIQDLLRV
+221 PYSPDIQDLLRV

-260 YYYAVDELVLRGSCF
+260 TRSPGSGVGVLPGGELGYRMP
-275 CHGHAAHCAPAPG
+275 CHDTVPAG
-288 VPTSSI
+288 
-294 PGMIHGRCV
+294 
-303 CEHHTQGLNCERCED
+303 
-318 FYHDLPWRPA
+318 
-328 EGSST
+328 
-333 NACRRCDCNE
+333 CDCNE

-351 MAVYL
+351 MAVFL

-374 GRRCHLCKPFY
+374 GRHCHLCKPFY
-385 YRHPRSDIRS
+385 YRHPPSDIRA
-395 PTACALCDCDPAGSL
+395 PTACAPCDCVPAGSL

-494 SECVPEF
+494 SECVVKGWMSVDRARQMDGQRDEPIT
-501 WGLSYDVGGC
+501 
-511 RPCACDF
+511 P
-518 GGAYNNRCSM
+518 RCSM

-541 RQCDQVQPGFFCAPL
+541 RQCNQVQPGFFCAPL

-561 EAEQATGHGHDHPQL
+561 EAERATGHGHSHPQL
-576 PVSLLGGSL
+576 P
-585 RPQPRLVHGCHHGPC
+585 
-600 SVHGCHPVLHVA
+600 
-612 VPVHGHPSPQGAIRA
+612 GAIRA

-637 TGEPGGRKG
+637 TGESGGRKG
-646 RPRHQRSPPRPPQP
+646 RSRHQPHLSPQ
-660 RAPSRRNRQQP
+660 
-671 PKPDV
+671 
-676 EEVVRDGV
+676 
-684 GRMVTWTGSGFARVR
+684 
-699 DGAGLTFRVDNV
+699 
-711 PYPMDYELLL
+711 
-721 RYEPEST
+721 ST

-734 VSVGSRVLPTSP
+734 VSVSSRVLPTSP

-839 LEAFRMAPP
+839 LEAFRMPP
-848 SPLAQAC
+848 PTPLAQAC

-897 VLGRRCDHCAPGSYG
+897 VLGRRCDRCAPGSYG
-912 FGPLGCSPCAC
+912 FGPLGCSSCAC

-931 LCDAVSGQCRCQ
+931 MCDAVSGQCRCQ

-956 GHWGFPACRP
+956 GYWGFPACRP

-971 HAEECDPRTG
+971 HAEECDPQTG
-981 SCLHCR
+981 RCLHCR

-1002 YGDPVLGSG
+1002 YGDPV
-1011 QQCRPCPCP
+1011 R
-1020 GYPGTR
+1020 
-1026 HYHGSACHADE
+1026 
-1037 ETHHIVCL
+1037 
-1045 CAPGYAG
+1045 
-1052 PRCDRCSPGY
+1052 
-1062 FGMPEMEGGACRP
+1062 
-1075 CQCNNNIDA
+1075 
-1084 SDPGAC
+1084 
-1090 DPRTGQCL
+1090 
-1098 RCLYHTA
+1098 
-1105 GPHCA
+1105 
-1110 HCQPGYYGNA
+1110 
-1120 LQRSCRRCSCDP
+1120 
-1132 RGTLVSHCTAGA
+1132 
-1144 CACDRGTGACACR
+1144 
-1157 PNVVGKSCDRCAPHF
+1157 
-1172 WSLGELGGCEPC
+1172 
-1184 GCHPTRALH
+1184 
-1193 PACDAVTGQC
+1193 GQC

-1227 ECRACECEPLGAES
+1227 ECRDCECEPLGAES
-1241 PQCEQASGQCR
+1241 LQCEQASGQGR
-1252 CRPGFGGLR
+1252 CRPGFGG
-1261 CDRCQR
+1261 
-1267 GYQEAFPRCSPC
+1267 P
-1279 HPCFGRWDPALGSL
+1279 
-1293 QDGLRRLGEQA
+1293 
-1304 RALREGGSM
+1304 GG
-1313 PTLSPRRLRALEEA
+1313 
-1327 LGRVEQLLGEGG
+1327 
-1339 SPSVPLLNGLPGR
+1339 PLLNELPRR
-1352 LDGTRTELDD
+1352 LDGTRMELDD
-1362 FWKQVQE
+1362 FWRQVQE

-1382 RHCDRLAGLSH
+1382 RHHSRLTGLSH
-1393 ELGGLNRTA
+1393 ELGALNRTA
-1402 SHLQILL
+1402 SHLQVLL

-1419 SYRSILGSAE
+1419 SYHSILASAE
-1429 DSRQAEA
+1429 DSRQGGGA
-1436 VANGTAGELSEAR
+1436 TAGELSEVGAM
-1449 VTRRAAER
+1449 RRAAER
-1457 VLRQRGDAFHRGT
+1457 VLRQRGDAFRRGT

-1480 QKRVMGLSIT
+1480 QKRVMGLSVT

-1498 APGDRSCEEAPCG
+1498 APGDRGCEQAPCG
-1511 GALCQDGT
+1511 GALCRDST
-1519 GTRHCGGTGCAG
+1519 GTRHCGGTGCMG

-1551 EALGQLGVV
+1551 VALGQLGIV

-1593 KATSQLR
+1593 KATAQLR

-1620 ELVARQV
+1620 ELVARQG
-1627 LNISLPSSPGRI
+1627 LDISLPSSPSRI

-1649 IVQLEGVDAVLNSTA
+1649 IGQLEGVDAVLNSTA

-1687 RDELVGTQRALDAAR
+1687 RDELAGTQRALDAAR

-1710 ALRSAKDAIRAAES
+1710 TLQSARDAIQAAES
-1724 RAKEAERR
+1724 RTKEAERR

-1739 ESRAQRRLRELARH
+1739 ESRAQRRLQELAQR
-1753 VTTLQERGQDVRRL
+1753 VNTLQEQGQDARRT
-1767 AQQAKEGAQR
+1767 AQQAKDGAER

-1813 LQRVTRLTAEARDLL
+1813 LQRVTQLTAEAQDLL
-1828 DKANSSKRKLEE
+1828 DKASSSKRKLEE

-1852 AAKATR
+1852 AAKVTR